1 MPRLFDLLSENT
13 DDKTISELRKIAAK
27 KARPPSASEG
37 CAGRKAS
44 VKDVLGGQ
52 KRPMN
57 ISAIIGRLDFVAFD
71 LETTGLDNKN
81 DRVMEIGAV
90 KFVGG
95 KPAEEY
101 STLINPKTP
110 IPAAITTLT
119 GIKDADVASAP
130 VFESIAAKLVDFI
143 ADLPLC
149 GHQIEF
155 DINFLNEEYKR
166 ALLPKVFMK
175 QIDTAVIA
183 RIALPN
189 LARYTLKHVAKTLGV
204 PLDRAH
210 RALDDARASGNVAIG
225 LVPKLCEL
233 PLGIRAVMAHC
244 APPSLVR
251 QVLHASLAQEEYV
264 LDLTAPP
271 LPRPPKKLA
280 PRDEFEPLDIED
292 IREKFSASGGLAGA
306 VEAYAERPSQT
317 EMAACVALAL
327 SDATTLV
334 AEAGTGT
341 GKSLAYL
348 VPAALFAVKNDCRIL
363 VSTHTRNLQ
372 DQLVAKDLP
381 VVKSLAG
388 GDFRFSMLK
397 GRSNYL
403 CQERFRRLLTGELG
417 DFSYRER
424 MGMLPLIRWAQ
435 ETATGDIE
443 EQNQFNIKWFGRIWH
458 MISAESHSCQ
468 GRRCAQ
474 FHNCYLQLAR
484 QRALG
489 SHIVVINHALFFSE
503 LCAESS
509 FLGRLGPVVFDEA
522 HHLEACGHR
531 HLRTEVDSNRLS
543 SFLDTAA
550 NLGKEI
556 KKRGPRLSAG
566 ISEPEYKGV
575 IKRLRQ
581 QVKAFLDQG
590 LAWAQ
595 ETTHAT
601 AEFQTE
607 YGAEAFSQSAGYL
620 GLDSVLSDLQDV
632 VHRFAQAS
640 EADGGKGEEER
651 LFTTEI
657 VSLSEA
663 TSQLKADCQ
672 YLTMAATDDHVFWC
686 EGNAHKGWIKLC
698 GVPLDVG
705 AVLKSVWESNEAGRV
720 FTSATLSV
728 SGSMD
733 YFMRKI
739 GIAGPRAGIAP
750 VRCETFASPFSASQ
764 AIRGGI
770 RQAPALDSPGYSSYV
785 ADTVLALLD
794 AFDKNILVLFTA
806 NAMLGAVYEILKRM
820 TTGSAC
826 TILAQGYSG
835 NRAAV
840 LEEFKHTPRAVLLGA
855 DSFWEGIDV
864 PGKACEIVLIPRLP
878 FPVPT
883 HPLTKALCR
892 RVEAEK
898 GESFM
903 SFSVPEAVIR
913 FRQGTGRL
921 IRTKHDRGALVVL
934 DNRIFTKGY
943 GKHFT
948 SSLDGAFTE
957 FATAADMVTGLRTF
971 FGTSASDDAAAGS
984 LTYVPIEDA

>member
-1 MPRLFDLLSENT
+1 MPRMFDLLSENT
-13 DDKTISELRKIAAK
+13 DDKTISELRKIAGKKVRPQSADQGLAGQRPAAK
-27 KARPPSASEG
+27 ADSGKG
-37 CAGRKAS
+37 KGL
-44 VKDVLGGQ
+44 V
-52 KRPMN
+52 N
-57 ISAIIGRLDFVAFD
+57 ISAIIGKLDFVAFD

-81 DRVMEIGAV
+81 DRVIEIGAI
-90 KFVGG
+90 KFIGG
-95 KPAEEY
+95 KAVEEY
-101 STLINPKTP
+101 ATFVNPKTP

-119 GIKDADVASAP
+119 GIKDGDVAAAP
-130 VFESIAAKLVDFI
+130 AFESIAAKLVDFI

-149 GHQIEF
+149 GHQVEF

-166 ALLPKVFMK
+166 ASMPKVFMK
-175 QIDTAVIA
+175 QIDTAVLA
-183 RIALPN
+183 RIVLPS
-189 LARYTLKHVAKTLGV
+189 LTRYTLKYVATTLGV
-204 PLDRAH
+204 GLDRAH
-210 RALDDARASGNVAIG
+210 RALDDARASGNVAIA

-251 QVLHASLAQEEYV
+251 QVLYASLANEDYI

-280 PRDEFEPLDIED
+280 PRDEFAPLDIED
-292 IREKFSASGGLAGA
+292 IRKRFSAGDGLAGI
-306 VEAYAERPSQT
+306 VDSYAERPSQT
-317 EMAACVALAL
+317 EMAACVAQAL
-327 SDATTLV
+327 SDSTTVV

-348 VPAALFAVKNDCRIL
+348 VPAALFAVHNECRIL

-381 VVKSLAG
+381 VVKKLAG
-388 GDFRFSMLK
+388 DDFRFSVLK
-397 GRSNYL
+397 GRANYL
-403 CQERFRRLLTGELG
+403 CQQRFRRLLTGELG

-468 GRRCAQ
+468 GRRCEQ

-531 HLRTEVDSNRLS
+531 HLRTEVDSNRLA
-543 SFLDTAA
+543 SFLDAAA

-556 KKRGPRLSAG
+556 KKRGSKLSAG

-575 IKRLRQ
+575 LKRLRQ

-590 LAWAQ
+590 LAWAVDA
-595 ETTHAT
+595 THAP

-607 YGAEAFSQSAGYL
+607 YGTEAFSQSAGYL
-620 GLDSVLSDLQDV
+620 GLDSVLADLQDV
-632 VHRFAQAS
+632 LHRFSQAA
-640 EADGGKGEEER
+640 EGDCGGKDEDER

-705 AVLKSVWESNEAGRV
+705 AVLKSVWEQNAAGRV

-739 GIAGPRAGIAP
+739 GIVGAP
-750 VRCETFASPFSASQ
+750 GTRCEIFASPFSASQ
-764 AIRGGI
+764 AVRGGI
-770 RQAPALDSPGYSSYV
+770 RQAPSLDSPGYSSYV

-806 NAMLGAVYEILKRM
+806 NAMLAAVYDLLRHK
-820 TTGSAC
+820 TAGSAC
-826 TILAQGYSG
+826 TVLAQGFSG

-840 LEEFKHTPRAVLLGA
+840 LEEFKRTPRAVLLGA

-892 RVEAEK
+892 KVEAEK
-898 GESFM
+898 GESFI
-903 SFSVPEAVIR
+903 SFSVPEAVIK

-921 IRTKHDRGALVVL
+921 IRTKNDRGALVVL

-943 GKHFT
+943 GKHFM
-948 SSLDGAFTE
+948 SSLEGAFTE
-957 FATAADMVTGLRTF
+957 FPTAGDMVTGLRTF
-971 FGTSASDDAAAGS
+971 FGTSASEDAAAGS

>member
-13 DDKTISELRKIAAK
+13 DDETISELRKIARK
-27 KARPPSASEG
+27 KPSEDPANRG
-37 CAGRKAS
+37 DGRGK
-44 VKDVLGGQ
+44 GH
-52 KRPMN
+52 PN
-57 ISAIIGRLDFVAFD
+57 ISDIIGRLDFVALD

-81 DRVMEIGAV
+81 DRIMEIGAI
-90 KFVGG
+90 KFIGG
-95 KPAEEY
+95 RATEEY
-101 STLINPKTP
+101 STFVNPTTP
-110 IPAAITTLT
+110 IPGAITTLT
-119 GIKDADVASAP
+119 GIKNEDVATAP
-130 VFESIAAKLVDFI
+130 TFESIAAKLIDFI

-149 GHQIEF
+149 GHQVEF

-166 ALLPKVFMK
+166 ASLPKVFMK
-175 QIDTAVIA
+175 QIDTALLA
-183 RIALPN
+183 RIVMPALT
-189 LARYTLKHVAKTLGV
+189 RYTLKYVARTLGI

-210 RALDDARASGNVAIG
+210 RALDDARASGNVAIS

-233 PLGIRAVMAHC
+233 PLKVRAVMAHC

-251 QVLHASLAQEEYV
+251 QVLNASLAHEKYV
-264 LDLTAPP
+264 LDLSASV

-280 PRDEFEPLDIED
+280 PRDEFEPIDVEEVRGLFADN
-292 IREKFSASGGLAGA
+292 GGLARALEG
-306 VEAYAERPSQT
+306 YSERPSQT
-317 EMAACVALAL
+317 GMAVCVAEAL
-327 SDATTLV
+327 SNTTTLV

-341 GKSLAYL
+341 GKSLAYCL
-348 VPAALFAVKNDCRIL
+348 PAALFAVKNDCRIL

-372 DQLVAKDLP
+372 DQLVAHDLP
-381 VVKSLAG
+381 VVKKLAG
-388 GDFRFSMLK
+388 DAFRFSVLK
-397 GRSNYL
+397 GRANYL
-403 CQERFRRLLTGELG
+403 CQQRFRRLLAGELG

-458 MISAESHSCQ
+458 MICAESHSCE
-468 GRRCAQ
+468 GRRCPQ
-474 FHNCYLQLAR
+474 FHNCYLQIAR

-509 FLGRLGPVVFDEA
+509 FLGRVGPIVFDEA

-531 HLRTEVDSNRLS
+531 HLRTEVDSNRLA

-550 NLGKEI
+550 NTGKAI
-556 KKRGPRLSAG
+556 KKREEKRVPG
-566 ISEPEYKGV
+566 ISEQEYKPV

-581 QVKAFLDQG
+581 QVKAFLDRG
-590 LAWAQ
+590 LMWAK
-595 ETTHAT
+595 ETTHAP

-607 YGAEAFSQSAGYL
+607 YTGEAFSQSAEYL
-620 GLDSVLSDLQDV
+620 ALDSVFAELQDV
-632 VHRFAQAS
+632 LHRFSQAAADCGGSEDDRQFAS
-640 EADGGKGEEER
+640 E
-651 LFTTEI
+651 I
-657 VSLSEA
+657 ISLSEA
-663 TSQLKADCQ
+663 TSQLKADCL

-686 EGNAHKGWIKLC
+686 EGNAAKGWIKLC

-705 AVLKSVWESNEAGRV
+705 AILASIWEQNEAGRI

-733 YFMRKI
+733 YFMRKV
-739 GIAGPRAGIAP
+739 GISGAP
-750 VRCETFASPFSASQ
+750 SARCEIFSSPFSASQ
-764 AIRGGI
+764 SIRGGI
-770 RQAPALDSPGYSSYV
+770 RQAPALESPGYPSYV
-785 ADTVLALLD
+785 ADTVLALLN
-794 AFDKNILVLFTA
+794 AFDKNVLVLFTA
-806 NAMLGAVYEILKRM
+806 NAMLGAVYDLLKRR
-820 TTGSAC
+820 TTGETC
-826 TILAQGYSG
+826 TILAQGFSG
-835 NRAAV
+835 NRQAI
-840 LEEFKHTPRAVLLGA
+840 LEEFKLTRRAVLLGA

-864 PGKACEIVLIPRLP
+864 PGKACEIVMISRLP

-892 RVEAEK
+892 KVEQEK
-898 GESFM
+898 GESFI

-921 IRTKHDRGALVVL
+921 IRTKDDRGALVVL

-948 SSLDGAFTE
+948 SSLGGAFAE
-957 FATAADMVTGLRTF
+957 FPTVDDMVAAVKAF
-971 FGTSASDDAAAGS
+971 FTNAALEPS
-984 LTYVPIEDA
+984 SSITYVPIEDI